1 MTFNPDSDISGS
13 NVRKRG
19 RGTAIGVG
27 GGGLAVVAVFLIA
40 QFTGIDLSGFVG
52 GGDTSGGS
60 APLTTSLSEKCKTG
74 EDANEN
80 IECRMA
86 GAGVSIDDFWAD
98 NYSLVS
104 SGEYRTPQFALF
116 EASTTTQGCG
126 GASSA
131 TGPFYC
137 PGDETIYI
145 DTSFFSQLQQ
155 PPFDT
160 TGGPLAQLYIAA
172 HEWGHHIQAISGI
185 MESANRTGTGAD
197 SDSVRI
203 ELQADCFAGAW
214 VAGASQTE
222 DSSGRTLLEE
232 PSAAEIADALDAA
245 AAVGDDRI
253 QAGSGQGVNS
263 EAWTHGSSEQRQRW
277 FNAGR
282 EGGPA
287 NCDTFSVDGSQL

>member
-40 QFTGIDLSGFVG
+40 QFTGIDLSGFLG
-52 GGDTSGGS
+52 GAGGS
-60 APLTTSLSEKCKTG
+60 DPSATSLSEQCQTG
-74 EDANEN
+74 QDANEN
-80 IECRMA
+80 VECLMTGA
-86 GAGVSIDDFWAD
+86 GASIDDFWVD
-98 NYSLVS
+98 NYAAVS
-104 SGEYRTPQFALF
+104 SGAYRTPGFDLF
-116 EASTTTQGCG
+116 EASTTTACG
-126 GASSA
+126 AASSA

-137 PGDETIYI
+137 PGDETIFI
-145 DTSFFSQLQQ
+145 DTSFFAQLRQ

-185 MESANRTGTGAD
+185 MESADRAGTGPD

-214 VAGASQTE
+214 VTGASDTE
-222 DSSGRTLLEE
+222 DQDGVPFLET
-232 PSAAEIADALDAA
+232 PTTAQIADALDAA

-277 FNAGR
+277 FTAGR

-287 NCDTFSVDGSQL
+287 ACDTFAVDGSQL

>member
-40 QFTGIDLSGFVG
+40 QFTGIDLSGILG
-52 GGDTSGGS
+52 GGTGGGS
-60 APLTTSLSEKCKTG
+60 QPAATSLSEQCQTG
-74 EDANEN
+74 QDANEN
-80 IECRMA
+80 VECLMVGA
-86 GAGVSIDDFWAD
+86 GASLDDFWAD
-98 NYSLVS
+98 NYSTVS
-104 SGEYRTPQFALF
+104 SGQYRTPAFDLF
-116 EASTTTQGCG
+116 EASTTTGCG
-126 GASSA
+126 AASSA

-137 PGDETIYI
+137 PGDETLYI
-145 DTSFFSQLQQ
+145 DTSFFSQLRQ

-185 MESANRTGTGAD
+185 MESADRAGTGPD

-222 DSSGRTLLEE
+222 DENGVTYLQE
-232 PSAAEIADALDAA
+232 PTGAQIADALDAA

-282 EGGPA
+282 EGGPT

>member
-40 QFTGIDLSGFVG
+40 QFTGIDLSGFIG
-52 GGDTSGGS
+52 GGGEAGGS
-60 APLTTSLSEKCKTG
+60 APSSTSLSEQCKTG
-74 EDANEN
+74 EDANESV
-80 IECRMA
+80 ECLMV
-86 GAGVSIDDFWAD
+86 GAGSSIDDFWID
-98 NYSLVS
+98 NYSTVA
-104 SGEYRTPQFALF
+104 SGEYRKPGFDLF
-116 EASTTTQGCG
+116 ESSTTTACG
-126 GASSA
+126 AASSS

-137 PGDETIYI
+137 PGDETIFV
-145 DTSFFSQLQQ
+145 DTSFFAQLRQ

-185 MESANRTGTGAD
+185 MESADRTGTGPD

-214 VAGASQTE
+214 VAGASETE
-222 DSSGRTLLEE
+222 DENGVTYLER
-232 PSAAEIADALDAA
+232 PTAAQIADALDAA

-282 EGGPA
+282 EGGPGA
-287 NCDTFSVDGSQL
+287 CDTFAVDGSQL

>member
-27 GGGLAVVAVFLIA
+27 GGGFAVVAVFLIA
-40 QFTGIDLSGFVG
+40 QFTGVDLSGFLGGGGVG
-52 GGDTSGGS
+52 GGSEPTG
-60 APLTTSLSEKCKTG
+60 TSLSEQCQTG
-74 EDANEN
+74 QDANEN
-80 IECRMA
+80 VECLMA
-86 GAGVSIDDFWAD
+86 GAGSSIDDFWAD
-98 NYSLVS
+98 NYSTVS
-104 SGEYRTPQFALF
+104 SGEYRTPGFELF
-116 EASTTTQGCG
+116 EASTTTACG
-126 GASSA
+126 AASSS

-137 PGDETIYI
+137 PGDETIFI
-145 DTSFFSQLQQ
+145 DTSFFQQLRQ

-185 MESANRTGTGAD
+185 MESADRTGTGPD
-197 SDSVRI
+197 SGSVRI

-214 VAGASQTE
+214 VAGASETE
-222 DSSGRTLLEE
+222 DQNGVTYLES
-232 PSAAEIADALDAA
+232 PTQAQITDALDAA

-253 QAGSGQGVNS
+253 QAGSGQGVNP

-282 EGGPA
+282 DGGPGA
-287 NCDTFSVDGSQL
+287 CDTFAVDGSQL